1 MQFLLQRSI
10 LLLLATFGIA
20 APAYPTLAPP
30 ARIAPIPQRGGF
42 ANDQPPALIH
52 YPLLRQVPV
61 SSRFGLRTHPIS
73 GVQRP
78 HTGLDFAAEQGA
90 PVLAAA
96 AGRVVYAGEYGGY
109 GNIVVLQHTP
119 AVLTLYAHLSAIH
132 VQSGA
137 WVNQSAPVAAV
148 GSTGASTGPHLHF
161 ELRVLAAD
169 GQWFALD
176 PGYYLGV

>member
-1 MQFLLQRSI
+1 MQSLLPRSVLVLVAI
-10 LLLLATFGIA
+10 FGMA
-20 APAYPTLAPP
+20 APADPTLAPP
-30 ARIAPIPQRGGF
+30 GRLATVDR
-42 ANDQPPALIH
+42 PPALIH
-52 YPLLRQVPV
+52 YPLLRRVPV

-96 AGRVVYAGEYGGY
+96 AGRVVYVGEYGGY
-109 GNIVVLQHTP
+109 GNIVVLQHTQ
-119 AVLTLYAHLSAIH
+119 AVLTVYAHLSSID

-137 WVNQSAPVAAV
+137 WVDQSAPVAAV
-148 GSTGASTGPHLHF
+148 GSTGDSTGSHLHF
-161 ELRVLAAD
+161 ELRVLASD

>member
-20 APAYPTLAPP
+20 APAYPTLVPP
-30 ARIAPIPQRGGF
+30 ARIATIDP
-42 ANDQPPALIH
+42 PPALIH

-96 AGRVVYAGEYGGY
+96 AGRVVYAGEYGSY

-119 AVLTLYAHLSAIH
+119 AVMTLYAHLSAIY

>member
-1 MQFLLQRSI
+1 MQFLLPRSV
-10 LLLLATFGIA
+10 LVLVATFGMA
-20 APAYPTLAPP
+20 APADPMLPP
-30 ARIAPIPQRGGF
+30 SDRLVMI
-42 ANDQPPALIH
+42 DQPPASIH

-78 HTGLDFAAEQGA
+78 HTGLDFAAEQDA

-119 AVLTLYAHLSAIH
+119 AVLTVYAHLSAIH